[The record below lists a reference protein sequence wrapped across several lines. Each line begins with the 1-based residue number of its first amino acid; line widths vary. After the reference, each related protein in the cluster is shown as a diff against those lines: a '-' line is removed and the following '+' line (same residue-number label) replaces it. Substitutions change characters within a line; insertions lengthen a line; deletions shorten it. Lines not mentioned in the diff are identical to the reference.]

1 MGMARAAAKALGAS
15 PRQINRE
22 LRRFSHAAQLLSKD
36 RPRLIQKYPK
46 KWVGIF
52 ADKIQA
58 ADSTFKGLIRKLK
71 QQKIDPSKTLIRFID
86 TSDRKLIL

>member
-1 MGMARAAAKALGAS
+1 MARAAEKALGAS
-15 PRQINRE
+15 PTQINRE
-22 LRRFSHAAQLLSKD
+22 LREFADAARVLSRD
-36 RPRLIQKYPK
+36 RPRLLQKYPK

-52 ADKIQA
+52 ADKVQA

-71 QQKIDPSKTLIRFID
+71 QQNIDPSKTLIRFID